1 VAQGVGERGLDALV
15 GRVLQV
21 PGERVQ
27 ERPMTGQTGGQ
38 AGAVVVDD
46 PPEPFERVA
55 VGMASSSCSA
65 AP

>member
-1 VAQGVGERGLDALV
+1 
-15 GRVLQV
+15 
-21 PGERVQ
+21 
-27 ERPMTGQTGGQ
+27 MTGQTGGQ